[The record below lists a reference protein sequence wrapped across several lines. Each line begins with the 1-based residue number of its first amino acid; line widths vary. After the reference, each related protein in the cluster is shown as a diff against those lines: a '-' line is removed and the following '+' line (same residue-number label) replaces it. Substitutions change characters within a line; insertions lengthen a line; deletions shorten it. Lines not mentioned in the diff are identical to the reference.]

1 MTQQFCHKLWQF
13 SYDWYLTTFIASMAG
28 RLGKTSKWNK
38 PVNTLLFAFSH
49 NSDTLEFAN
58 IGVILYAPT
67 THEFVFKLLSPN
79 DDARITAFFAKLDK
93 VVLHDILKLLE
104 GELGRVQKLSY
115 SFHDFNLL
123 YNELIRPREGT
134 IQHSSHTAC
143 FTTNPSETINE
154 LFEHYIHRSRAEKS
168 DEW

>member
-1 MTQQFCHKLWQF
+1 MKQACKYNIIRF
-13 SYDWYLTTFIASMAG
+13 
-28 RLGKTSKWNK
+28 K
-38 PVNTLLFAFSH
+38 PY
-49 NSDTLEFAN
+49 SDTQEFVN

-67 THEFVFKLLSPN
+67 TGEFVFKLLSQN
-79 DDARITAFFAKLDK
+79 DDARVTAFFAKLDK
-93 VVLHDILKLLE
+93 AVLHDTLKLLE

-143 FTTNPSETINE
+143 FTTNPSETVNE
-154 LFEHYIHRSRAEKS
+154 IFEHYIHRSRAGKS
-168 DEW
+168 GE

>member
-1 MTQQFCHKLWQF
+1 MKQACKYNIIRFQPYC
-13 SYDWYLTTFIASMAG
+13 
-28 RLGKTSKWNK
+28 
-38 PVNTLLFAFSH
+38 
-49 NSDTLEFAN
+49 DTLEFAN

-93 VVLHDILKLLE
+93 KVLHDTLKLLE
-104 GELGRVQKLSY
+104 GELERVQKLSY

-134 IQHSSHTAC
+134 IQHSSHNAC
-143 FTTNPSETINE
+143 FTTNPSETVNE
-154 LFEHYIHRSRAEKS
+154 LFEHYIHRSCA
-168 DEW
+168 